1 MNGAQVFFYGVA
13 YGQYLAAGAGA
24 GGGSG
29 AGGEDPNRPWVP
41 KSGHEEDDTAPA
53 RKKRPP
59 AEAASCNRKNDLPA
73 AAAEAA
79 AAGGEA
85 AAAAAAARYA
95 CPICHRLF
103 DALKA
108 VHGHQRS
115 HPERDWRGMAPPP
128 PLPPVAADGKQYRYA
143 CHRCGAPFETRQA
156 LGGHRASHSGKLG
169 CFSLSRKE
177 ELQSSAAV
185 PPAAAPFIFPF
196 DLNEPA
202 PEQEEE

>member
-53 RKKRPP
+53 HKKRPP
-59 AEAASCNRKNDLPA
+59 AEAASCNRKKDLPA

-79 AAGGEA
+79 AVGGEA
-85 AAAAAAARYA
+85 AAAAAGRYA